1 MPILDNITV
10 VDSDLS
16 DVKGDIDDYK
26 FSGQSNYTTQIANA
40 KREVYRKLKKDYWSD
55 NPSLT
60 SAEVDTALEEVK
72 DIPNLDT
79 LKDNIVFTA
88 LANVMF
94 ANGSLELSQVY
105 KQKAEDTH
113 IDYWVDEDSD
123 STVEDAE
130 IYKPL
135 AVSIGR

>member
-1 MPILDNITV
+1 LPILDNITV

>member
-1 MPILDNITV
+1 M
-10 VDSDLS
+10 
-16 DVKGDIDDYK
+16 KGDIDDYK

-105 KQKAEDTH
+105 QQKAEDTH